1 MPKEVESSPIAVSV
15 CLEEWRE
22 GPYGKY
28 ARAKVLT
35 PASPSPE
42 AIYSLKALKVQ
53 PEIGVPFDCKIQ
65 LSKSRWRVVELAENA
80 KPVEVELTGFVESE
94 SESGTRRTW
103 QIKLVT
109 GQPGSPYATL
119 DSKTLKAARFAHVD
133 RGQELTFLALPG
145 EGGWTVTKILA
156 PTLSTVIIEPLSAY
170 HAFSLRDWNS
180 DDTRESAPF
189 AVRVPGLSI
198 WPLVNVFSTFLR
210 HQSIPSL
217 VGLDPSDQSALSR
230 AQDYIPHAQNVLR
243 EGSPQ
248 EIDSLRI
255 GCIEVTLVWNA
266 RGFWNARK
274 LVAPIPMREPTLKE
288 AIDWVEGTV
297 VAVDDLEA
305 SEPIDADAEA
315 SEQEET
321 SSQGEAAQEDSSKK
335 KIQRVKV
342 TIEIKDRR
350 IGRGKVNGFLKREE
364 VAYGGLSK
372 GTRAIVQLVGNPPYW
387 NIRCLHRSLPMRGE
401 A

>member
-1 MPKEVESSPIAVSV
+1 MPKEVESSPIAGSV
-15 CLEEWRE
+15 RLEEWRD

-35 PASPSPE
+35 PDSPSPE

-145 EGGWTVTKILA
+145 EGDWTVTNILA

-170 HAFSLRDWNS
+170 HAFS
-180 DDTRESAPF
+180 
-189 AVRVPGLSI
+189 
-198 WPLVNVFSTFLR
+198 
-210 HQSIPSL
+210 
-217 VGLDPSDQSALSR
+217 
-230 AQDYIPHAQNVLR
+230 
-243 EGSPQ
+243 
-248 EIDSLRI
+248 
-255 GCIEVTLVWNA
+255 
-266 RGFWNARK
+266 
-274 LVAPIPMREPTLKE
+274 
-288 AIDWVEGTV
+288 
-297 VAVDDLEA
+297 
-305 SEPIDADAEA
+305 
-315 SEQEET
+315 
-321 SSQGEAAQEDSSKK
+321 
-335 KIQRVKV
+335 
-342 TIEIKDRR
+342 
-350 IGRGKVNGFLKREE
+350 
-364 VAYGGLSK
+364 
-372 GTRAIVQLVGNPPYW
+372 
-387 NIRCLHRSLPMRGE
+387 
-401 A
+401 